1 MLERIKV
8 FRCSGMKARV
18 AVGALGVV
26 LCVATIP
33 MVLAWAE
40 ASVWDGIYT
49 QAQAK
54 RGQALYSKQCASCH
68 HDELEGHGTTPAL
81 AGEDFLEK
89 WDGETVG
96 DLFEKMQ
103 ATMPA
108 DHPGRLSRE
117 QNAAILAFILRFNE
131 FPAGEAELG
140 TDGDLLAKI
149 RFKAKKSE

>member
-1 MLERIKV
+1 MKTRI
-8 FRCSGMKARV
+8 AI
-18 AVGALGVV
+18 GALG
-26 LCVATIP
+26 LAACVAAIP
-33 MVLAWAE
+33 MVYARAE

-54 RGQALYSKQCASCH
+54 RGQALYAKECASCH
-68 HDELEGHGTTPAL
+68 RDDLEGHGPSPSL
-81 AGEDFLEK
+81 AGEDFVAK

-131 FPAGEAELG
+131 FPAGKTELR
-140 TDGDLLAKI
+140 TDSEWLAKI

>member
-1 MLERIKV
+1 MQARIAKGV
-8 FRCSGMKARV
+8 
-18 AVGALGVV
+18 LGVV
-26 LCVATIP
+26 LCVAAIP

-54 RGQALYSKQCASCH
+54 RGQPLYAKECASCH
-68 HDELEGHGTTPAL
+68 RDDLEGHGPSPSL
-81 AGEDFLEK
+81 AGEDFVAK

-131 FPAGEAELG
+131 FPAGKTELR
-140 TDGDLLAKI
+140 TDSEWLAKI

>member
-1 MLERIKV
+1 MKTRI
-8 FRCSGMKARV
+8 AI
-18 AVGALGVV
+18 GALALV
-26 LCVATIP
+26 LCVAAIP
-33 MVLAWAE
+33 TVYAWAE

-54 RGQALYSKQCASCH
+54 RGQTLFAKQCASCH
-68 HDELEGHGTTPAL
+68 RDDLEGHGTTPSL

-96 DLFEKMQ
+96 DLFEKIQ

-131 FPAGEAELG
+131 FPAGEAELR
-140 TDGDLLAKI
+140 TDSEWLAKI
-149 RFKAKKSE
+149 RFEAKKPK